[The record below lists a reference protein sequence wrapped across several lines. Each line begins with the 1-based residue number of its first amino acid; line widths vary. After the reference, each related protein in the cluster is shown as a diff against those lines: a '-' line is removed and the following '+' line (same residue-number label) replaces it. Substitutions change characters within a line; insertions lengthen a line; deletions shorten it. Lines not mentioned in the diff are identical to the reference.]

1 MGGLGTPGAPLI
13 GRDAELTAVT
23 SILGNGVRMLTL
35 TGPPGV
41 GKTRLAAAV
50 AESLADT
57 FAHGAAFADL
67 SPVRE
72 PQRAMSEVARCVGL
86 GGGPGER
93 VLERLHQWL
102 GARHLLLVV
111 DNVEQVPGIGP
122 ALVGLLTGCPRLHLL
137 VTGRENLHLRLE
149 HEYPVPPLAM
159 PQPDE
164 YDDLERLHANAAV
177 SLFAQR
183 ARAVRP
189 DFTVGAHNAA
199 AVAEICVRL
208 DGLPLALELA
218 AARTKLLT
226 PAEIC
231 TRLRQRLVLLDAGVS
246 DVPARHRT
254 LRAAISWSHDLLD
267 DTERALLRRLSV
279 FVGGWN
285 LAAAEQVCA
294 DAGTDVLEVVGSL
307 VDKSLLYRVGVA
319 AGESEL
325 GMLESIREYAAEQLR
340 AHGEADRT
348 ADRHAAYF
356 TALGVEA
363 EAGIG
368 THDETFWWSWI
379 GRQEGNLRAVLERC
393 LVRGDISSAL
403 SVATTMGWYWYTR
416 GYLGEGQA
424 TLDEVLQLAD
434 AVDAPSAQPPAAT
447 LAGANTVAG
456 ILSWSRGDGERAGLL
471 LGRALDRSVAAGD
484 IRRTAIASAFLGH
497 VARERGDFEEATQ
510 RHELAGR
517 LSDQMG
523 NVRGSAWARY
533 DLGRLALQRGDL
545 DTAGALLRESL
556 MRFRDI
562 GYPWAIAWSS
572 WALGTVAMRRGVL
585 DEASS
590 LLVSALH
597 GFHEVSDQ
605 RGVAGCLEALA
616 GVATQRSAHRE
627 GARLLGA
634 AARLRLTLSAP
645 LPAAEAAEV
654 DRLADTCRQALG
666 DHLVDQE
673 RHSGQTMSLAGALA
687 LGREVGSGLHRG
699 AAAPADAVLPTPLL
713 TPRER
718 QVAGLVAAGRTNQQ
732 IGTALG
738 IAGRTAE
745 AHVHNIMVK
754 LDAASRSE
762 VAVWAAGHGLLS
774 R

>member
-23 SILGNGVRMLTL
+23 GMLGNGVRMLTL

-41 GKTRLAAAV
+41 GKTRLAAA
-50 AESLADT
+50 AADSLAST

-67 SPVRE
+67 SLVRE

-86 GGGPGER
+86 GSGGPGER

-122 ALVGLLTGCPRLHLL
+122 ALADLLTDCPRLHLL

-177 SLFAQR
+177 SLFELR

-189 DFTVGAHNAA
+189 DFTVSSHNAA

-231 TRLRQRLVLLDAGVS
+231 TRLRQRLVLLDAGAR

-267 DTERALLRRLSV
+267 DAERALLRRLSV
-279 FVGGWN
+279 FVGGWT

-307 VDKSLLYRVGVA
+307 VDKSLLYRVGAA

-368 THDETFWWSWI
+368 THDETFWWNWI

-393 LVRGDISSAL
+393 LARGDISSAL

-424 TLDEVLQLAD
+424 TLDEVLELAD

-447 LAGANTVAG
+447 LAGANMVAG
-456 ILSWSRGDGERAGLL
+456 ILSWSRGDGVRAGLL
-471 LGRALDRSVAAGD
+471 LSRALDRSVAAGD

-497 VARERGDFEEATQ
+497 VARERGDFDEAAQ

-517 LSDQMG
+517 LSDEMG

-562 GYPWAIAWSS
+562 GYPWAVAWSS
-572 WALGTVAMRRGVL
+572 WALGT
-585 DEASS
+585 
-590 LLVSALH
+590 
-597 GFHEVSDQ
+597 
-605 RGVAGCLEALA
+605 
-616 GVATQRSAHRE
+616 
-627 GARLLGA
+627 
-634 AARLRLTLSAP
+634 
-645 LPAAEAAEV
+645 
-654 DRLADTCRQALG
+654 
-666 DHLVDQE
+666 
-673 RHSGQTMSLAGALA
+673 
-687 LGREVGSGLHRG
+687 
-699 AAAPADAVLPTPLL
+699 
-713 TPRER
+713 
-718 QVAGLVAAGRTNQQ
+718 
-732 IGTALG
+732 
-738 IAGRTAE
+738 
-745 AHVHNIMVK
+745 
-754 LDAASRSE
+754 
-762 VAVWAAGHGLLS
+762 
-774 R
+774 